1 MGSLTHQT
9 VNYVKGAGAG
19 IEKRVLDKI
28 KSIEKY
34 IHCCIDKVETV
45 NLVANTAGTGN
56 WQTIVFGTGFEI
68 IPAPGAGYVNII
80 SKVVT
85 VYSGDQLDGGGTDGY
100 FMLKSRVAG
109 AAVTPT
115 IQAVPSGAAPAGGF
129 VNSTSTRSGLGLPA
143 TEPNTGYTV
152 NAGTFLDVTSAE
164 VAAGVDGTCTVQV
177 YYKTVAI
184 K

>member
-1 MGSLTHQT
+1 MASLTHQT

-45 NLVANTAGTGN
+45 NLVATAVGTPGN

-68 IPAPGAGYVNII
+68 IPAPGAGYVNVI

-85 VYSGDQLDGGGTDGY
+85 IFNGAQIDPGAAGNGD
-100 FMLKSRVAG
+100 FILKSRIAGSPVTAAVVPCPAG
-109 AAVTPT
+109 AGP
-115 IQAVPSGAAPAGGF
+115 F
-129 VNSTSTRSGLGLPA
+129 VNSTATRSGAGLDA
-143 TEPNTGYTV
+143 TAPNTGYTV
-152 NAGTFLDVTSAE
+152 NAGTFLDVT
-164 VAAGVDGTCTVQV
+164 VAPVGAAIGATCTVQV